1 MLQNLWVIRSPTTL
15 ILEKKNEPIPKG
27 TCRWITPGVTFQLS
41 TSTVCISTFLSK
53 VCCYGVWLTHWLW
66 ETKCHLKSSAKNM
79 QSNRW
84 PFKSQVFHTVHWALK
99 FWCQRVHTPV
109 TWDCYQN
116 ISDWLRVSYYTKIC
130 LFWNLFCSSSKSCV
144 LVGLP
149 CLAFFTIGKDMWQE
163 IL

>member
-1 MLQNLWVIRSPTTL
+1 MCFVKQDGFSDLCYKTSWVIRSPTTL

-41 TSTVCISTFLSK
+41 TSTVCISTSQPIEFSSFLSK

-99 FWCQRVHTPV
+99 FW
-109 TWDCYQN
+109 
-116 ISDWLRVSYYTKIC
+116 
-130 LFWNLFCSSSKSCV
+130 SKSSYTSHMRLLPEYFW
-144 LVGLP
+144 LVKG
-149 CLAFFTIGKDMWQE
+149 F
-163 IL
+163 ILY